1 MEPIAKIC
9 LAPGNIGFYDPLSR
23 IHLTL
28 GAPTAYVPS
37 GTNCASLRRNVRN
50 GVIRLLEGTLGPDV
64 AEFKFVSTD
73 SGMKLVSNAEEASR
87 PVYAEDTPVPDA
99 TQAESKEAVAQ
110 KDEAPASDESD
121 AEVKEEEMPEPETTD
136 DVPMD
141 GEEKNGGK
149 KKNAKKK

>member
-64 AEFKFVSTD
+64 AEFKFVGTD
-73 SGMKLVSNAEEASR
+73 SGMKLVSNAE
-87 PVYAEDTPVPDA
+87 
-99 TQAESKEAVAQ
+99 SKEIVAQ
-110 KDEAPASDESD
+110 KDENKASDELG
-121 AEVKEEEMPEPETTD
+121 AEVKEEEAPEPETAD
-136 DVPMD
+136 DDPT
-141 GEEKNGGK
+141 ESAEKNSGK

>member
-28 GAPTAYVPS
+28 GSPTAYVPS

-50 GVIRLLEGTLGPDV
+50 GVIRLIEGTLGPDV

-87 PVYAEDTPVPDA
+87 PVYAENTPVPNA
-99 TQAESKEAVAQ
+99 TQAESKETVAQ
-110 KDEAPASDESD
+110 KDEAPASDESN
-121 AEVKEEEMPEPETTD
+121 AEVKEEVPEPEATD

-141 GEEKNGGK
+141 GAEKNSGK

>member
-1 MEPIAKIC
+1 MEPIAKIW

-64 AEFKFVSTD
+64 AEFKFVGTD
-73 SGMKLVSNAEEASR
+73 SGMKLVSNAEEANR
-87 PVYAEDTPVPDA
+87 PVYAEDTPAPNV
-99 TQAESKEAVAQ
+99 TQTESKEIVAQ
-110 KDEAPASDESD
+110 KDENKASDELG
-121 AEVKEEEMPEPETTD
+121 AEVKEEEAPEPETAD
-136 DVPMD
+136 DDPT
-141 GEEKNGGK
+141 ESAEKNSGK